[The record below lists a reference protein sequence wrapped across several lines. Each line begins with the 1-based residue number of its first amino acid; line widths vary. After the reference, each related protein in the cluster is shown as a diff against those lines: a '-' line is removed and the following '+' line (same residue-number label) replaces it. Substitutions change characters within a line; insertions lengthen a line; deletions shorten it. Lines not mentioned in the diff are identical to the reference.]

1 MEQSESWEPPS
12 TLERVAVQRRTETMM
27 GSRKPKGGDEYD
39 ALSRKARRVLT
50 LRPAAI
56 RAAKRSFNKRTR
68 KEARTAAQQ
77 EAPPKFHCE

>member
-1 MEQSESWEPPS
+1 
-12 TLERVAVQRRTETMM
+12 MM

-77 EAPPKFHCE
+77 ETSA